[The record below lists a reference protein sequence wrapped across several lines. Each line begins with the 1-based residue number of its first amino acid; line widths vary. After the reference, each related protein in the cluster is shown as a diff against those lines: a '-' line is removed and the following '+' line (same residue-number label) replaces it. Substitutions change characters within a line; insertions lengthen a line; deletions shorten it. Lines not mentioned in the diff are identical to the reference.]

1 MLSSTDILD
10 RLDDSRFEKARGS
23 KQGRDKS
30 LDNTEKVKSQKSKVK
45 SYDTI
50 KQALAATSYGST
62 FTTKRSN
69 RLYVTTKPTW
79 GEKSRKGGNT
89 KVAKGFSY
97 DPPVSK
103 IKNYSARTKVKHGG
117 SRDRNL
123 LKFVSSKRKERINKQ
138 VPEA

>member
-1 MLSSTDILD
+1 MLGLTDILN

-23 KQGRDKS
+23 KGGRDKS
-30 LDNTEKVKSQKSKVK
+30 LDTTEKVKSQKSRVK

-62 FTTKRSN
+62 FTTKRAN

-79 GEKSRKGGNT
+79 GEKSRKGGAT

-97 DPPVSK
+97 DPPESK
-103 IKNYSARTKVKHGG
+103 VKTYSAKTKVKHGG
-117 SRDRNL
+117 SKDRNL
-123 LKFVSSKRKERINKQ
+123 LKFVSTRRKERRGMQI
-138 VPEA
+138 PEA